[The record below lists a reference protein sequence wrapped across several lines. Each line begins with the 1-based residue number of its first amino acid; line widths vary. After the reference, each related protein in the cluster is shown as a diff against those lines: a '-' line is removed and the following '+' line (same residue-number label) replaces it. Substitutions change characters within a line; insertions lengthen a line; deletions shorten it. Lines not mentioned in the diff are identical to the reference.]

1 MIGNETQRKI
11 STTGPRTGHK
21 EPLLE
26 PDDVACTL
34 QNRYLIVLGL
44 YIRIKRSNKGGTHRN
59 VSQHIY
65 FSSHAAKIVNS
76 STANKLFLHFLYSA

>member
-21 EPLLE
+21 ESLLE

-59 VSQHIY
+59 VS
-65 FSSHAAKIVNS
+65 
-76 STANKLFLHFLYSA
+76 